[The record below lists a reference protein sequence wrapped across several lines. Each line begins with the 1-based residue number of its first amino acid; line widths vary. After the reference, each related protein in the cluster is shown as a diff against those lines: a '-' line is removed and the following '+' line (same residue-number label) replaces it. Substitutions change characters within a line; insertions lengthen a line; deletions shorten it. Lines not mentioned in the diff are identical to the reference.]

1 VTTPTE
7 MSCQDLVELW
17 GAVLP
22 PATLLSLR
30 RAARQPGAS
39 FRLDDGLWARVVY
52 DFALGHRQRVMDRGQ
67 LLRSLTPV
75 YLGWLAG
82 FVGEGAGQGPDGV
95 EARVERLCLAFE
107 AEKPYLISRW
117 RWPDRFNP

>member
-1 VTTPTE
+1 
-7 MSCQDLVELW
+7 MRGSAQRFAAAKRLALLVAL
-17 GAVLP
+17 ALP
-22 PATLLSLR
+22 LV
-30 RAARQPGAS
+30 GCG
-39 FRLDDGLWARVVY
+39 DDGLWARVVY

-67 LLRSLTPV
+67 LLRSLTPI

-82 FVGEGAGQGPDGV
+82 FVAECGGQGPEAV